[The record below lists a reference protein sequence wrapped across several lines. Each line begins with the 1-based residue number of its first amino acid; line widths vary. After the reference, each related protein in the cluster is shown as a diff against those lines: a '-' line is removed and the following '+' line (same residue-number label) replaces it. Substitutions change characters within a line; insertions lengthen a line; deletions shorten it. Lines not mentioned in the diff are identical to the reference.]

1 MKKQSTPPTK
11 SILWTLML
19 VLPFTLVM
27 LTIHLLTVSAAS
39 DASGDLD
46 AGFGTGG
53 SVTIPISGTNQI
65 GRAVTIQPDGKL
77 IIAGYDNWNTG
88 NSDLIL
94 ARYNSDGVLD
104 TTFGASGVVTTSLST
119 GDDTAYAV
127 AVQPDGKIVAAGL
140 STQGGVNI
148 AAVVRYNTDGSLDT
162 SFGAGGVVTTSL
174 QPDGAFLLSVVVLG
188 DGRIIVGGGAVPPS
202 SSSAPNTFLLIRY
215 QANGALD
222 TTLGGSGVVTTAI
235 PGGDATSWGMAV
247 QSDGKVLLG
256 GYVRPPSGFT
266 DFALARYNTDGSLDT
281 AFGTGGIVTQTIEA
295 SDYGYGLVVQ
305 TSGKIIIGGKSGSN
319 AALARYNSDGSFDNS
334 FGPITSTNFITY
346 AVPGYIN
353 TSVGDL
359 TLQNNDYVV
368 VAGGA
373 YTPTQVAPVTV
384 AVFDQDGR
392 PDTNFGAGGIVTT
405 TNGTH
410 TASARAVLVQ
420 PDNKIVIAGNID
432 LDDAF
437 SGYEF
442 DLALWRYDYFAY
454 QIYLPFITR

>member
-1 MKKQSTPPTK
+1 
-11 SILWTLML
+11 ML

-27 LTIHLLTVSAAS
+27 LTLHLLAVSAAP
-39 DASGDLD
+39 DVSGDLD
-46 AGFGTGG
+46 AGFGAGG

-65 GRAVTIQPDGKL
+65 GRAVAIQPDGKL
-77 IIAGYDNWNTG
+77 VIAGYHNWNTG
-88 NSDLIL
+88 KSDLIL
-94 ARYNSDGVLD
+94 ARTNTDGSLD
-104 TTFGASGVVTTSLST
+104 TSFGAGGIVTTSLSS

-140 STQGGVNI
+140 STQSGVSI
-148 AAVVRYNTDGSLDT
+148 AAVVRYNTDGSLDAT
-162 SFGAGGVVTTSL
+162 FGANGAVTTSL
-174 QPDGAFLLSVVVLG
+174 FPDSAFLLSVAVLN
-188 DGRIIVGGGAVPPS
+188 DGRIVAGGSVIS

-222 TTLGGSGVVTTAI
+222 TTLGGSGVVTTTI
-235 PGGDATSWGMAV
+235 PVGDANSWGMAV

-256 GYVRPPSGFT
+256 GFVRPPSGFT
-266 DFALARYNTDGSLDT
+266 DFALARYNMDGSLDT
-281 AFGTGGIVTQTIEA
+281 SFGSGGIVTQTIA
-295 SDYGYGLVVQ
+295 ATDYGYGLVVQ

-319 AALARYNSDGSFDNS
+319 AALARYNSDGSYDNS

-346 AVPGYIN
+346 AVPGYIS

-373 YTPTQVAPVTV
+373 YTPTQVSPVTV

-392 PDTNFGAGGIVTT
+392 PDTNFGAGGIAVTI
-405 TNGTH
+405 NGTH
-410 TASARAVLVQ
+410 FASGRAVLVQ
-420 PDNKIVIAGNID
+420 PDDKIVMAGYID

-437 SGYEF
+437 SSYEY
-442 DLALWRYDYFAY
+442 DLALWRYDYFAF
-454 QIYLPFITR
+454 QIYLPTITK